1 VDDAQDNPLTDAER
15 DASFIQL
22 TLFAVEK
29 HVSKERRDGYS
40 LPIGF
45 EVPFM
50 GLYESGVVFTQV
62 PEASLNEVET
72 EVSRLRVLINNE
84 RQLTTVAGFQQQ
96 DRTHGTGVNS
106 TGTTSDTSPTSAGEA
121 ESVIGTRRVIRWLI
135 ADLRVKIDLLLS
147 TAKDLVDQFVPQY
160 YDHVL
165 LRRYWGSI
173 DAIYKVR
180 LCAVF
185 EATVPRSLIDA

>member
-1 VDDAQDNPLTDAER
+1 VDDANDDPLTNAER

-29 HVSKERRDGYS
+29 HMTKKRTDGYN
-40 LPIGF
+40 LPISF
-45 EVPFM
+45 ELPFV

-62 PEASLNEVET
+62 PEASLDEVEADI
-72 EVSRLRVLINNE
+72 SRLRVLAINE
-84 RQLTTVAGFQQQ
+84 TQLTPVAGTGHQ
-96 DRTHGTGVNS
+96 DGTHGAGASS
-106 TGTTSDTSPTSAGEA
+106 TGTTSDTSPTSAGE
-121 ESVIGTRRVIRWLI
+121 EKSIVGTRRVIRWLV

-173 DAIYKVR
+173 NTIYEVR
-180 LCAVF
+180 PCTVLK
-185 EATVPRSLIDA
+185 ATVPRPSLDS